1 MVSYWFAAVTSQ
13 SNLKAIALACL
24 LTVAGTSEC
33 MADTQAPVN
42 TAASNAEASAKMPAP
57 NASLAQSGLA
67 PEVSA
72 PEGLPPMGNMD
83 CAKYDKYNTRIMSTI
98 YLPSVCD
105 TVAPKLFGFRDFLA
119 DHGWGIQASTS
130 PVFDFDVLNGHRGGA
145 QNYAGQTPSAYNIS
159 NVYVTYDLSRIG
171 FPVGAQLTGSAS
183 NIFSDGRTGEAPVMH
198 PAMTTLG
205 IDQPLLGNT
214 LELKAGY
221 LLTIQDFVG
230 MNLTGNAGS
239 AAQGLSSVIPAMAG
253 LSVYTPTPT
262 AEITVRDP
270 WTKNFYNHF
279 GISRSVSPDGS
290 LVELAE
296 NPTGFRWHTPN
307 TKALFID
314 EAGYKTGMTQDSL
327 PVWARAG
334 VIYNTTNYQKFNGQ
348 VAGNNHAFYAGVTAQ
363 LTKNSYNPGGL
374 NLDIKVDAAPSDRN
388 FFAKD
393 YSISLFWVGPF
404 ESRPFDMVS
413 LGFSQTFES
422 RNLQAIEAARGIR
435 NTSAI
440 STDESISYSYR
451 VRPGIYLI
459 STASLVSNPGTV
471 MAPKL
476 PTALIV
482 DEKIIFSF

>member
-1 MVSYWFAAVTSQ
+1 MPHWFAATTSP
-13 SNLKAIALACL
+13 SNIKAIALACL
-24 LTVAGTSEC
+24 LTATGTSEC
-33 MADTQAPVN
+33 MADTRGQVNTPASDAQAPAN
-42 TAASNAEASAKMPAP
+42 THAP
-57 NASLAQSGLA
+57 NASLAQAGQA
-67 PEVSA
+67 PAVPA

-119 DHGWGIQASTS
+119 DHGWGFQASTS
-130 PVFDFDVLNGHRGGA
+130 PVAEYDVLNGHRGGA
-145 QNYAGQTPSAYNIS
+145 QHYAGQTPSAYDITS
-159 NVYVTYDLSRIG
+159 VYVTYDLSRIG
-171 FPVGAQLTGSAS
+171 FPEGGQLTGSAS
-183 NIFSDGRTGEAPVMH
+183 NIFSNGRTGEAPVLH

-205 IDQPLLGNT
+205 IVQPLFGNT

-239 AAQGLSSVIPAMAG
+239 AAQGLSSVIPALAG

-296 NPTGFRWHTPN
+296 NPTGFRWHTPG

-314 EAGYKTGMTQDSL
+314 EVGYKTGMTQDSL

-334 VIYNTTNYQKFNGQ
+334 FIYNTTNYTKFNGQ
-348 VAGNNHAFYAGVTAQ
+348 VANNNYAFYAGLTVQ

-393 YSISLFWVGPF
+393 YSINLFWVGPF
-404 ESRPFDMVS
+404 ASRPFDMVS

-422 RNLQAIEAARGIR
+422 RDLQAIEAAHGVQ

-440 STDESISYSYR
+440 STDVSVSYSYR

-459 STASLVSNPGTV
+459 STASLVTNPGTV

-482 DEKIIFSF
+482 NEKIIFSF